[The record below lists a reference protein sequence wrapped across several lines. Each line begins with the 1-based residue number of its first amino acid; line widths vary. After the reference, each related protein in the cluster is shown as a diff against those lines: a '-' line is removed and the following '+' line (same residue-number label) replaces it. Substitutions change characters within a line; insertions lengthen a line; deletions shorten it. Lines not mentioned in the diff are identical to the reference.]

1 MQLQHIPLDQLTIS
15 PLNMR
20 HSRKAPD
27 VSDILPS
34 IQERGIQQPLLVRK
48 NGKGFEIVA
57 GRRRYFSLKE
67 IEQQG
72 QKSDPVPCAI
82 MADGDDVAAL
92 EASLIENIARCDPDE
107 MTRYETFARLVK
119 QGKTPADI
127 ATTFGATEIMVKR
140 SLALGNLT
148 PAIRNAY
155 RDEEINDETIRHLT
169 LASKKQQA
177 EWFKLFKDP
186 EERAPLAWQLKQW
199 LFGAEIKTSSAL
211 FDLKDYK
218 GSIVADLFGDD
229 GYFDDAEKFWKLQNK
244 CIAAKRDEF
253 VKAGWD
259 DVIIW
264 DIGQHF
270 ASWNY
275 VKATKK
281 EGGNIFIV
289 ASTDGEVEIHEGLIT
304 RKEYDRRQR
313 KAASGEEG
321 SGTTEVRPE
330 LTKAAQNYI
339 ELHRHAA
346 VRHSLLNDQGAALR
360 LMVAHAIGG
369 SGLWRTEPD
378 PQRADKKEIAESVGS
393 SKAVTAFADARKPIL
408 KLLGLAADRPTVV
421 RSCYYD
427 YDVGKLFF
435 TLLKLSD
442 KEVIQVL
449 TYVMAET
456 LDCGT
461 SVVEALGCH
470 LKVDMA
476 DYWQPDDTF
485 FSLLRDK
492 ASINAML
499 RHIGGKQVA
508 DGNVASTA
516 KAQKK
521 IIQDFING
529 EGRKKAEGW
538 LPHYMQFPFK
548 AYVKGRGGSLSS
560 NVAKI
565 KSLIS

>member
-1 MQLQHIPLDQLTIS
+1 MQLQHIPLDQLTVS

-20 HSRKAPD
+20 HSRKVPD

-72 QKSDPVPCAI
+72 QKADPVPCAI
-82 MADGDDVAAL
+82 MADGDDAAAL

-119 QGKTPADI
+119 EGKTLADI

-169 LASKKQQA
+169 LASKQQQA

-211 FDLKDYK
+211 FDLQDYK
-218 GSIVADLFGDD
+218 GGIVADLFGDD

-270 ASWNY
+270 ASWDY
-275 VKATKK
+275 VKASKK
-281 EGGNIFIV
+281 EGGYVFI
-289 ASTDGEVEIHEGLIT
+289 ATSTDGEVEIHEGLIT

-321 SGTTEVRPE
+321 SGTAEVRPE

-346 VRHSLLNDQGAALR
+346 VRHALLNDQGAALR
-360 LMVAHAIGG
+360 LLVAHAIGG

-393 SKAVTAFADARKPIL
+393 SKAVSAFANARKPIL

-476 DYWQPDDTF
+476 DYWQPDETF

-499 RHIGGKQVA
+499 RHIGDKTVA
-508 DGNVASTA
+508 DGNVAATA
-516 KAQKK
+516 KVQKN
-521 IIQDFING
+521 IIQDFLNG
-529 EGRKKAEGW
+529 EGRQKIEGW
-538 LPHYMQFPFK
+538 LPYYMQFPFK
-548 AYVKGRGGSLSS
+548 PYIKGRGGRLSD
-560 NVAKI
+560 NFARI
-565 KSLIS
+565 KSLLT

>member
-1 MQLQHIPLDQLTIS
+1 M
-15 PLNMR
+15 
-20 HSRKAPD
+20 
-27 VSDILPS
+27 
-34 IQERGIQQPLLVRK
+34 
-48 NGKGFEIVA
+48 
-57 GRRRYFSLKE
+57 
-67 IEQQG
+67 
-72 QKSDPVPCAI
+72 
-82 MADGDDVAAL
+82 
-92 EASLIENIARCDPDE
+92 
-107 MTRYETFARLVK
+107 
-119 QGKTPADI
+119 
-127 ATTFGATEIMVKR
+127 
-140 SLALGNLT
+140 
-148 PAIRNAY
+148 
-155 RDEEINDETIRHLT
+155 
-169 LASKKQQA
+169 
-177 EWFKLFKDP
+177 
-186 EERAPLAWQLKQW
+186 
-199 LFGAEIKTSSAL
+199 
-211 FDLKDYK
+211 
-218 GSIVADLFGDD
+218 
-229 GYFDDAEKFWKLQNK
+229 
-244 CIAAKRDEF
+244 
-253 VKAGWD
+253 
-259 DVIIW
+259 IIW

-270 ASWNY
+270 ASWDY

-281 EGGNIFIV
+281 EGGNIYII
-289 ASTDGEVEIHEGLIT
+289 ASTDGEVEIHEGLIN

-321 SGTTEVRPE
+321 CGTAEVRPE

-360 LMVAHAIGG
+360 LMVAHAIAG
-369 SGLWRTEPD
+369 SGLWRTEAD

-393 SKAVTAFADARKPIL
+393 SKAVSAFADARKPIL
-408 KLLGLAADRPTVV
+408 KLLGLATDRPTVV

-470 LKVDMA
+470 LNVDMA

-529 EGRKKAEGW
+529 EGRKKVEGW

-560 NVAKI
+560 NFAKI

>member
-27 VSDILPS
+27 VSDIMPS

-48 NGKGFEIVA
+48 NAKDYEIIA

-72 QKSDPVPCAI
+72 QKPDPVPCAI
-82 MADGDDVAAL
+82 MVDGDDATAL

-119 QGKTPADI
+119 EGKTPANI
-127 ATTFGATEIMVKR
+127 AITFGVTEIMVKR

-177 EWFKLFKDP
+177 EWFKLYEDP
-186 EERAPLAWQLKQW
+186 EERAPQAWQLKQW

-211 FDLKDYK
+211 FPLENYK

-229 GYFDDAEKFWKLQNK
+229 GYFDDAEKFWKLQNQS
-244 CIAAKRDEF
+244 IAEKRDEF
-253 VKAGWD
+253 LKAGWD

-270 ASWNY
+270 ATWDY
-275 VKATKK
+275 VKVSKK
-281 EGGNIFIV
+281 EGGYVFIV
-289 ASTDGEVEIHEGLIT
+289 ASTDGEVDIHEGLIT

-313 KAASGEEG
+313 KTASGEEG

-330 LTKAAQNYI
+330 LTKAAQNYF

-346 VRHSLLNDQGAALR
+346 VRHALLNDQGAALR
-360 LMVAHAIGG
+360 LLVAHAIGG

-378 PQRADKKEIAESVGS
+378 PHRADRQEIAESVGS
-393 SKAVTAFADARKPIL
+393 SKAVSAFAEQLKPTL
-408 KLLGLAADRPTVV
+408 KLLGLAVDRRTVV
-421 RSCYYD
+421 RSNSDD
-427 YDVGKLFF
+427 YNVVRLFV

-442 KEVIQVL
+442 EDVIQVL
-449 TYVMAET
+449 TYVMAAT
-456 LDCGT
+456 LQCGT

-470 LKVDMA
+470 LKVDMTT
-476 DYWQPDDTF
+476 YWQPDETF

-508 DGNVASTA
+508 DGNVAITA

-521 IIQDFING
+521 IIQDFLNG
-529 EGRKKAEGW
+529 EGRKKAENW

-548 AYVKGRGGSLSS
+548 AYIKGRGGPLSS
-560 NVAKI
+560 NFARI

>member
-34 IQERGIQQPLLVRK
+34 IREKGIQQPLLVRE

-72 QKSDPVPCAI
+72 QKADPVPCAI
-82 MADGDDVAAL
+82 MADGDDAAAL

-119 QGKTPADI
+119 QGKTPAEI

-199 LFGAEIKTSSAL
+199 LFGAEIKSKSAL
-211 FDLKDYK
+211 FDLKDYR
-218 GSIVADLFGDD
+218 GGIVADLFGDD
-229 GYFDDAEKFWKLQNK
+229 GYFDDADKFWKLQNK

-253 VKAGWD
+253 VKAGWE

-270 ASWNY
+270 ASWDY

-281 EGGNIFIV
+281 EGGYVFIV
-289 ASTDGEVEIHEGLIT
+289 ASSDGEVEIHEGLIS
-304 RKEYDRRQR
+304 RKEFDRRQQ
-313 KAASGEEG
+313 KVAKGEEG
-321 SGTTEVRPE
+321 NGTAEVRPE

-339 ELHRHAA
+339 ELHRHSA
-346 VRHSLLNDQGAALR
+346 VRHSLLNDQGVALR
-360 LMVAHAIGG
+360 LLVAHAIGG
-369 SGLWRTEPD
+369 SSLWRTEPD

-393 SKAVTAFADARKPIL
+393 SKAVSAFADARKPIL
-408 KLLGLAADRPTVV
+408 KLLGFATHGHSVV
-421 RSCYYD
+421 RSNSD
-427 YDVGKLFF
+427 EHRVISLFF
-435 TLLKLSD
+435 KLLKLSD
-442 KEVIQVL
+442 KEVMQVL
-449 TYVMAET
+449 TFIMAET
-456 LDCGT
+456 LQCGT

-476 DYWQPDDTF
+476 DYWQPDETF

-499 RHIGGKQVA
+499 RNIGGKQVA
-508 DGNVASTA
+508 DGNVAETA
-516 KAQKK
+516 KVQKN
-521 IIQDFING
+521 IIQDFLNG
-529 EGRKKAEGW
+529 EGRDKVEGW
-538 LPHYMQFPFK
+538 LPSYMEFPFK
-548 AYVKGRGGSLSS
+548 HYIKGRGGRLSD
-560 NVAKI
+560 NLARI
-565 KSLIS
+565 KPLFT